1 MFVYSVKTSKMKI
14 AVMLAAVA
22 VVAAGIVFVAL
33 RGGEPAA
40 NDGAISLTAGNAQER
55 VAFLS
60 QFGWKITED
69 PIEVAEVI
77 IPAEFDEVYTK
88 YNELQKTQNF
98 DLQPYSTM
106 RVKRWTYEVLNY
118 PGYENRS
125 GVVQANLLIYDGVV
139 IGGDICSVELDGF
152 MQGFDFP
159 ESARETT
166 AGTTSGD
173 RAETSE
179 KTTAATVPAA
189 Q

>member
-14 AVMLAAVA
+14 AVLLAAVA

-33 RGGEPAA
+33 RGGQPAA
-40 NDGAISLTAGNAQER
+40 NDGAISLKAGNAQER

-69 PIEVAEVI
+69 PVEVAEVI

-88 YNELQKTQNF
+88 YNELQKAQNF

-125 GVVQANLLIYDGVV
+125 GVVQANLLICDGVV

-159 ESARETT
+159 ESTSTT
-166 AGTTSGD
+166 AKAATTS
-173 RAETSE
+173 EVSQSVTQ
-179 KTTAATVPAA
+179 TTVPAA

>member
-14 AVMLAAVA
+14 AVLLAAV
-22 VVAAGIVFVAL
+22 VIVAAGVVFVAL
-33 RGGEPAA
+33 RGEQPAL
-40 NDGAISLTAGNAQER
+40 NDGAISLKAGDAQQR

-98 DLQPYSTM
+98 DLLPYSSM

-139 IGGDICSVELDGF
+139 IGGDICSADVSGF
-152 MQGFDFP
+152 IHGF
-159 ESARETT
+159 
-166 AGTTSGD
+166 
-173 RAETSE
+173 E
-179 KTTAATVPAA
+179 KPAD
-189 Q
+189 